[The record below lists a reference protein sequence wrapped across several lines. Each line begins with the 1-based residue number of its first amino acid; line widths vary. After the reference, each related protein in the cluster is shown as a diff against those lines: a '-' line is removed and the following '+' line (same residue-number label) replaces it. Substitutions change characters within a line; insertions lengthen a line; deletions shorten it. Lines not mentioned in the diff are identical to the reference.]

1 VLGLEDGGKVDT
13 SSDSDAGSVS
23 ALLGVTADT
32 SCGELMSSL
41 LEVSLGLG
49 KESHFQAVEERA

>member
-1 VLGLEDGGKVDT
+1 MLGLEDGGEVDT
-13 SSDSDAGSVS
+13 SSDSDAGSV
-23 ALLGVTADT
+23 
-32 SCGELMSSL
+32 ELMSSL